1 MLTCIILTI
10 VTAALMIGLDPTG
23 QPMNKNGLL
32 FAAYLSNTFGAV
44 RLRNARLLSETLI
57 FPNRHSCSY
66 LHGTHPILQATAKRW

>member
-32 FAAYLSNTFGAV
+32 FAAYLSNTFGGV
-44 RLRNARLLSETLI
+44 RLRNACL
-57 FPNRHSCSY
+57 CY
-66 LHGTHPILQATAKRW
+66 LKR